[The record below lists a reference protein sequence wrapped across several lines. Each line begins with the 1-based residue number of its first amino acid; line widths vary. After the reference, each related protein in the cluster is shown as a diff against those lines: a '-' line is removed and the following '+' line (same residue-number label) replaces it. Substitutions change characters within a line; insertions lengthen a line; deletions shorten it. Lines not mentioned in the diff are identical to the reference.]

1 MDRVDDAAEDVVA
14 AAEDARALDRLDVL
28 GLLDDADRAGVAA
41 HVAADGA
48 LVLFREVAAD
58 VAVAHASAHGVDR
71 VDEARDVLGLR
82 IQDVHGHALRGLRAD
97 ARQLPELVDEVGQ
110 GAVVHVSILPRSS
123 SLR

>member
-1 MDRVDDAAEDVVA
+1 MDRVNDTAEDVVA
-14 AAEDARALDRLDVL
+14 PAEHARALDRLDVL
-28 GLLDDADRAGVAA
+28 GLLHDADRAGVAA

-58 VAVAHASAHGVDR
+58 VAVAHTPAHGVDR
-71 VDEARDVLGLR
+71 VDEARDILGLR

-110 GAVVHVSILPRSS
+110 GTVVHVSILPRSS
-123 SLR
+123 FLR

>member
-1 MDRVDDAAEDVVA
+1 MDRVDNAAEDVVA
-14 AAEDARALDRLDVL
+14 TTEDTRALDRLDVL

-48 LVLFREVAAD
+48 LFLFREVAAD
-58 VAVAHASAHGVDR
+58 VAVAHAPAHGIDR

-82 IQDVHGHALRGLRAD
+82 VQDVHGHALRGLRAD

-110 GAVVHVSILPRSS
+110 GTVVHVSILPRSS
-123 SLR
+123 FLR